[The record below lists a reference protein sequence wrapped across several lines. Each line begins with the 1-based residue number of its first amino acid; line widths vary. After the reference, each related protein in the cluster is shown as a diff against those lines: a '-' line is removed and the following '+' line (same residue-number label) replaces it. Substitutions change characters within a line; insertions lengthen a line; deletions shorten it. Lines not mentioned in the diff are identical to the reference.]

1 MGVGVDGVGVVVGVI
16 VDVEVGVAVGS
27 TTRPVS
33 LRVKKTNAAPIPKNI
48 ASNANAI
55 GRLKVTW
62 GMRLPCTAL
71 SLRAGFSIPLKSL
84 PHTRQRAASSLTR
97 VPQVGHNFVGFDG
110 VSDVIGTILP
120 RVAWQR
126 GLYQPFISLVQVFSF
141 GE

>member
-55 GRLKVTW
+55 GRLNVTW
-62 GMRLPCTAL
+62 GMRLPWTAL
-71 SLRAGFSIPLKSL
+71 SLRAGLSIPLKSL
-84 PHTRQRAASSLTR
+84 PHTKQRAASSLTR
-97 VPQVGHNFVGFDG
+97 VPQVGHNFVGFEG
-110 VSDVIGTILP
+110 VSAVIGTI
-120 RVAWQR
+120 
-126 GLYQPFISLVQVFSF
+126 QP
-141 GE
+141 

>member
-16 VDVEVGVAVGS
+16 VAVEVGVAVGS

-33 LRVKKTNAAPIPKNI
+33 LRVKKTNAAPIPKNN
-48 ASNANAI
+48 ASNVNAI

-110 VSDVIGTILP
+110 VSDVISTILP
-120 RVAWQR
+120 GVTWQR
-126 GLYQPFISLVQVFSF
+126 GLYQPFISLELIFSL